1 MNFLFRFFQSL
12 TYAYFTFRFLPF
24 WYLNCMSIWFC
35 SMWLLTLGCDSS
47 SFLFVKFLIWAHVSQ
62 NSVCGNSIFE
72 GTVSIYSGFLQKRPV
87 FASAW
92 EAAEPRGSPW
102 LLATGVNLQQQG
114 VSLEGMFSRDLPL
127 RICHSLHVLPG
138 RASRLPPQTLYRPG
152 SGPLGISRHPQEN
165 TCSRR
170 TGACRNVFV
179 GYPSV
184 FCGELRTRAVTGAFP
199 L

>member
-1 MNFLFRFFQSL
+1 MSHRIPSVGTPSLKALFLFTVDFSRKDLCLLLLERQQS
-12 TYAYFTFRFLPF
+12 
-24 WYLNCMSIWFC
+24 
-35 SMWLLTLGCDSS
+35 
-47 SFLFVKFLIWAHVSQ
+47 Q
-62 NSVCGNSIFE
+62 E
-72 GTVSIYSGFLQKRPV
+72 
-87 FASAW
+87 
-92 EAAEPRGSPW
+92 GSPW
-102 LLATGVNLQQQG
+102 LLATGVNLQRQG

-138 RASRLPPQTLYRPG
+138 RAPRLPPQTLYRPG

-170 TGACRNVFV
+170 TCACRNVFV